1 MSKTAE
7 PMTADTD
14 NPLSPS
20 PEHEQRVRDRAYHLW
35 EADGRPD
42 GNAGEYWERAR
53 ELEAIA
59 GSIGAGLLPINQPE
73 VVDEADLQE
82 NLGEFPDRSADQGE
96 RRQTPSRKSRRESRS
111 AA

>member
-1 MSKTAE
+1 MSTTTE
-7 PMTADTD
+7 TTTTEIE
-14 NPLSPS
+14 NPLAPS
-20 PEHEQRVRDRAYHLW
+20 PEHEQRVRERAYHLW

-42 GNAGEYWERAR
+42 GNADDYWERAR
-53 ELEAIA
+53 ELEAMA
-59 GSIGAGLLPINQPE
+59 TSAGAGLLPVKQPDAVE
-73 VVDEADLQE
+73 EADLQD